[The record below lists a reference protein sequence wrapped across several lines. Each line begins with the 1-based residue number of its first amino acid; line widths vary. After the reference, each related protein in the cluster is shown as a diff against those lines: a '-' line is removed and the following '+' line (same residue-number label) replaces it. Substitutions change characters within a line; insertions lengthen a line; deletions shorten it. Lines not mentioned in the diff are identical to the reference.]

1 MRSILLVFALVALC
15 ACFFPQ
21 DAMADH
27 CRSGICLRAVA
38 AAPVRLASAIRNR
51 ERKPVVRGVKWLF
64 RR

>member
-27 CRSGICLRAVA
+27 CAGGACLRSLA
-38 AAPVRLASAIRNR
+38 AAPVRAFRDVRNR
-51 ERKPVVRGVKWLF
+51 ERKPIARGVKWLL